1 MWFSSLSAIF
11 FVAAD
16 AGLPRDEKRFSG
28 TTVGRRRREG
38 SVLWRGGGLKKSLHS
53 AGQFEDS
60 LSAVHECALH
70 VRRCRTNSSGE
81 NGSSRILC
89 VHGLLL
95 F

>member
-11 FVAAD
+11 FMAAD
-16 AGLPRDEKRFSG
+16 AGLPRNEKRFSG
-28 TTVGRRRREG
+28 MTVGRRRREG

-70 VRRCRTNSSGE
+70 VRRRRTNSSDG
-81 NGSSRILC
+81 NGSSRMLC
-89 VHGLLL
+89 AYGLLL
-95 F
+95 S